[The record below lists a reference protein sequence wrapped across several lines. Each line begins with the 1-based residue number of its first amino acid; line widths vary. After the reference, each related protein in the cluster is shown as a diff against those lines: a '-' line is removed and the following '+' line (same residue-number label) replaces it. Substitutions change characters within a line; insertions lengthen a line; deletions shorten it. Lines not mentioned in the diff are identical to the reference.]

1 MNLTEKDFTELS
13 QAMEIVSHNNIHTVD
28 EFHTI
33 NMSVLALPL
42 FVHDKGFGSKKI
54 QYQLRHILNMKQIN
68 MRICSSGGVKDVTN
82 TIKDP
87 TSIYALDAKYTLV
100 PFKYHNS
107 HGKGSEHYPLVVSN
121 DSSLPDYSEG
131 SYNLDGVH
139 RVVKNQYAGP
149 LTEKEMK
156 SFMDDLQQCNFE
168 FDREDPKNYLK
179 DLADKIL
186 KVEDA
191 TKYKSSI
198 ERINFYESYDK
209 LRKAYQKKSAF
220 RLGICDG
227 AHRITAMFNI
237 VYGLA
242 FGSNGLEKVN
252 SPDPQKLNKLNSIAR
267 CEIWKYA
274 NLGKRNDV
282 MVFVLKI

>member
-1 MNLTEKDFTELS
+1 
-13 QAMEIVSHNNIHTVD
+13 MEIVSHNNIHTVD

-42 FVHDKGFGSKKI
+42 FVHDKGFGKRNSEN
-54 QYQLRHILNMKQIN
+54 QLRHILNMKQIN

-131 SYNLDGVH
+131 SYNLDGIH

>member
-1 MNLTEKDFTELS
+1 M
-13 QAMEIVSHNNIHTVD
+13 
-28 EFHTI
+28 
-33 NMSVLALPL
+33 
-42 FVHDKGFGSKKI
+42 
-54 QYQLRHILNMKQIN
+54 
-68 MRICSSGGVKDVTN
+68 
-82 TIKDP
+82 
-87 TSIYALDAKYTLV
+87 
-100 PFKYHNS
+100 
-107 HGKGSEHYPLVVSN
+107 
-121 DSSLPDYSEG
+121 
-131 SYNLDGVH
+131 
-139 RVVKNQYAGP
+139 
-149 LTEKEMK
+149 
-156 SFMDDLQQCNFE
+156 
-168 FDREDPKNYLK
+168 K

-198 ERINFYESYDK
+198 ERINFYESYEK

>member
-1 MNLTEKDFTELS
+1 
-13 QAMEIVSHNNIHTVD
+13 
-28 EFHTI
+28 
-33 NMSVLALPL
+33 
-42 FVHDKGFGSKKI
+42 
-54 QYQLRHILNMKQIN
+54 
-68 MRICSSGGVKDVTN
+68 MRICNSNGVKDATS

-87 TSIYALDAKYTLV
+87 KSIFALDAKYTLV

-107 HGKGSEHYPLVVSN
+107 RGKESEHYTLVVSH
-121 DSSLPDYSEG
+121 DSSLPKYSL
-131 SYNLDGVH
+131 SMYNLDDIH
-139 RVVKNQYAGP
+139 RVVKNQYAEP
-149 LTEKEMK
+149 LTEEEMT
-156 SFMDDLQQCNFE
+156 SCMNDLEKCNFE
-168 FDREDPKNYLK
+168 FDSKDPKKYLK

-186 KVEDA
+186 ILEDA
-191 TKYKSSI
+191 TEYKLSI
-198 ERINFYESYDK
+198 ESIKFYEAYEK